1 MKIKFYSVLVSIIFI
16 PVAVLSQWIGLYIGK
31 VLYFIYDYIMG
42 LRLPDF
48 IIDTGPTVIS
58 GLIAAYIS
66 AVAVKKIY
74 KNYDIIFVTI
84 LPSIVILLALV
95 GDISL
100 ANEAGWNSVYVAGKI
115 IKKIGPILAINN
127 KDFIDQY
134 VVEKLN

>member
-84 LPSIVILLALV
+84 LPFIVILLALV

-100 ANEAGWNSVYVAGKI
+100 ANEAGWNSKSIGVI
-115 IKKIGPILAINN
+115 IREILTIYFYFYLL
-127 KDFIDQY
+127 KDKTIL
-134 VVEKLN
+134 K

>member
-48 IIDTGPTVIS
+48 IIDTGPTIIS

-66 AVAVKKIY
+66 ALAVKKIY

-84 LPSIVILLALV
+84 LPFIVILLALV

-100 ANEAGWNSVYVAGKI
+100 ANEAGWNPKSIGVI
-115 IKKIGPILAINN
+115 IREILTIYFYFYLL
-127 KDFIDQY
+127 KDKTIL
-134 VVEKLN
+134 K

>member
-66 AVAVKKIY
+66 ALAVKKIY

-84 LPSIVILLALV
+84 LPLIVILLALV

-100 ANEAGWNSVYVAGKI
+100 ANEAGWNSQSIGVI
-115 IKKIGPILAINN
+115 IREILTIYFYFYLL
-127 KDFIDQY
+127 KDKTI
-134 VVEKLN
+134 LN